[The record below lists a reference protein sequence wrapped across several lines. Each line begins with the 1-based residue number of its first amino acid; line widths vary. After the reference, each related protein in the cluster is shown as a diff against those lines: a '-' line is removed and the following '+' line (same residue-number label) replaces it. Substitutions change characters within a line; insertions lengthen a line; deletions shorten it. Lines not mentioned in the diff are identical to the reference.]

1 MEQKFTDEELR
12 GIISTALKR
21 QHIEASTF
29 SRQQLEETA
38 REFGI
43 EGDRLDAAISEY
55 FATRKQ
61 REQTRRKEQRKRRA
75 VLMHVFF
82 FVVFNIGFVVAN
94 QFFGK
99 DLPLHLIFPFWGL
112 GLIFHILQDWFGIDL
127 SGPVERDDSLPY

>member
-1 MEQKFTDEELR
+1 MEKKFTDEELR

-29 SRQQLEETA
+29 SREQLEETA

-43 EGDRLDAAISEY
+43 ESDRLDAAISEY
-55 FATRKQ
+55 FATKRQ
-61 REQTRRKEQRKRRA
+61 RERAHRREQQRRRG

-94 QFFGK
+94 QFFGR

-127 SGPVERDDSLPY
+127 GEMETAR

>member
-29 SRQQLEETA
+29 SREQLEETA

-43 EGDRLDAAISEY
+43 EGDRLDTAISEY
-55 FATRKQ
+55 FATRRQ
-61 REQTRRKEQRKRRA
+61 REQAHKKEQQQRRG
-75 VLMHVFF
+75 VLLHVFL

-94 QFFGK
+94 QFFGM

-127 SGPVERDDSLPY
+127 GEMETDQ